1 MRARANA
8 YCRVPGPPRT
18 AAAGASHQRPRG
30 SPASAQLAIIQL
42 RRPALGQRA
51 SSRPRCDSVAVKL
64 PNLHLVGESP
74 GGCSPAARHGLGIR
88 PPATILY
95 SPSAVSD
102 PFCRPRYS
110 RPAFGKFK
118 RALPPRAKCRS
129 SPRKVSPPPQD
140 THPAINPVTASST
153 QAPFATC
160 SGTQHAGLHGG
171 NPSRRLDK
179 EPGQANRG
187 AAHSLRRPAS
197 WLG

>member
-1 MRARANA
+1 MHIVEFRARRA
-8 YCRVPGPPRT
+8 PRQPALRT
-18 AAAGASHQRPRG
+18 SGRAARLPAPSSPSIA
-30 SPASAQLAIIQL
+30 PASA
-42 RRPALGQRA
+42 RPARQQPTTLRLCGSEAAQIGRA
-51 SSRPRCDSVAVKL
+51 A

-102 PFCRPRYS
+102 PFCRP
-110 RPAFGKFK
+110 GKFK